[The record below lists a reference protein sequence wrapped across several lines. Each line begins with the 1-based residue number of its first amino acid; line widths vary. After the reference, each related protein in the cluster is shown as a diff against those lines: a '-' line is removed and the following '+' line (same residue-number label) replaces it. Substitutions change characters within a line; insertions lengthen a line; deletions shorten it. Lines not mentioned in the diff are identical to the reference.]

1 MLLVNMAEYCNHF
14 VYPQLV
20 LLGLLLAVSTHH
32 SVEQV
37 QDLLDE
43 DVLVNSCLLSSF
55 TTRSL
60 GPSIQ
65 GTSNTSFLVQLQTWV
80 KQMLSL
86 PWWILWSS
94 QWAEVP
100 CRSTFN
106 RLNLTKSTWL
116 STSVNRLPTPD
127 WCRKEFSNSGTNK
140 QIDIN

>member
-1 MLLVNMAEYCNHF
+1 MNMAEYCNHL

-37 QDLLDE
+37 QDLLEE

-65 GTSNTSFLVQLQTWV
+65 GTSNTSFLVQLQV
-80 KQMLSL
+80 C
-86 PWWILWSS
+86 PIL
-94 QWAEVP
+94 
-100 CRSTFN
+100 R
-106 RLNLTKSTWL
+106 
-116 STSVNRLPTPD
+116 
-127 WCRKEFSNSGTNK
+127 
-140 QIDIN
+140 